1 MYKSAWEHSAVTHSM
16 EPVQPA
22 IQPQPPVQPGQIV
35 INTQAQPLTLPVG
48 KIMQFDGGATDFF
61 GTQILAFLVTACTFG
76 ICYPYGLVLMEK
88 WRAKH
93 TVLLGHRLYFND
105 TGIGLFGLWIKWWF
119 LCFITL
125 GIYLFWVGPRIQ
137 RWKVEHTVYA
147 GA

>member
-1 MYKSAWEHSAVTHSM
+1 
-16 EPVQPA
+16 
-22 IQPQPPVQPGQIV
+22 
-35 INTQAQPLTLPVG
+35 
-48 KIMQFDGGATDFF
+48 MQFDGGAFDFF
-61 GTQILAFLVTACTFG
+61 GTQILAFLITFFTLG
-76 ICYPYGLVLMEK
+76 ICYPSSLCLMER

-93 TVLLGHRLYFND
+93 TILLGHRLHFNG

-119 LCFITL
+119 LSFITL